1 MRKEVER
8 LLRQTDRDLENARK
22 NITINAYEVSVFLSH
37 QATEKYLNT
46 AWMVL
51 KRRRAPFTHSLVELA
66 DGLDLPRTLRRHVLS
81 LNPDYTIS
89 RDPDAANGVPFET
102 YGADIARAKVN
113 SAQEIIQWARGKIRR

>member
-22 NITINAYEVSVFLSH
+22 NITINAYEVSVLLSH
-37 QATEKYLNT
+37 QATERYLNT

-89 RDPDAANGVPFET
+89 RDPDAANGVPFEI
-102 YGADIARAKVN
+102 YDADIARAKVN
-113 SAQEIIQWARGKIRR
+113 SAQEIIQWARGKI